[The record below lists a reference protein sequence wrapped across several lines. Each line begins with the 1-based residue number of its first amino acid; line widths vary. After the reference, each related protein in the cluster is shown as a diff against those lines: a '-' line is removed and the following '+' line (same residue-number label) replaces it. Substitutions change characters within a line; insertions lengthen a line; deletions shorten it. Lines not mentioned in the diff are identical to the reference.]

1 MRFMML
7 LKAGEEL
14 QAGTAPGTELMV
26 AMGKYNEAL
35 ASAGVLLEAGGL
47 HPSASGARV
56 DFSGG
61 TRTVSEGPFADAG
74 DRVAGFWMLQVT
86 SKDEAIEWA
95 KRCPHPRGVVHT
107 QIEIRRVV
115 EPAEFPIATVSWS
128 LGTSDGG

>member
-7 LKAGEEL
+7 LKSGEEL
-14 QAGTAPGTELMV
+14 QAGTTPGTELMV

-47 HPSASGARV
+47 LPSASGARV

-61 TRTVSEGPFADAG
+61 MRTVSDGPFPDAG
-74 DRVAGFWMLQVT
+74 DQVAGFWMLQVT

-95 KRCPHPRGVVHT
+95 KRCPHPHDGVHA

-115 EPAEFPIATVSWS
+115 EPAEFPIAPGS
-128 LGTSDGG
+128 